1 MREERAKRKRNREPG
16 CYLGGQEVVAAALAR
31 RGGCGGGRRWG
42 SEEES
47 AQPPPPHLHAA
58 HALLKVFFPFLPAG
72 DRRSMEFGAG
82 WLAVPFFFSVPFLF
96 FLFENE
102 FRFCYFLSFFLY

>member
-102 FRFCYFLSFFLY
+102 FRFCYFLSFFLF